1 MFKLNKAEL
10 KKIFL
15 RPAVYVMLFLLSAA
29 LVISAFMYSPT
40 PRTNP
45 TTNFGGANETI
56 SMAFSAFKTSSSE
69 DAKPALDASLES
81 AKEAVEN
88 FAAQNS
94 LHKSLAD
101 GLAEVEYSLTH
112 NDASKE
118 TFAFAL
124 WQYAALQTEENRVQ
138 FVESATAL
146 ALAADN
152 LYQICQS
159 GINAQTIDFYIT
171 TSDLKIVKDYC
182 QNLFLSIP
190 STNDLNQFSR
200 EALLEFG
207 NNLKQNYVPTSAK
220 AIIDNAKLIAFTPEK
235 AAEIVGAYYAPVA
248 FAAGSE
254 SVLTG
259 IYADIESFVAENADE
274 TSAEYKARFNE
285 LTTQYKLA
293 TQIAINLIE
302 NNFVLE
308 KAGDYSNAQLK
319 SFIGFEDFN
328 SYAINEQIVLN
339 TYLLE
344 HQIFDGEYLV
354 NFNFNTAS
362 GYTNSAYDF
371 CVFAMQILSLILTV
385 FALYFGV
392 TIMAGDFQ
400 NGAIK
405 MLATRPL
412 TRTQIVGGKT
422 LACINFTLF
431 FAVFALVASFV
442 AGFAMFGLGD
452 ASSII
457 TVFNGASVIVVHPAI
472 MLLAYFASLM
482 LNIIFYIVLAMLFAV
497 IFRSGIGALITTFA
511 VFVANI
517 ILSALFTGATWFVFT
532 PFAYLDLFRFM
543 GGASVQGGFL
553 TFGVSL
559 GGSFFIALAVYLA
572 MVVVIDLLSKLIF
585 KSRDIT

>member
-29 LVISAFMYSPT
+29 LVISAFMYSPA
-40 PRTNP
+40 PRANP

-69 DAKPALDASLES
+69 DAKPALDAALAN
-81 AKEAVEN
+81 AKETVEG
-88 FAAQNS
+88 FAAQSS

-101 GLAEVEYSLTH
+101 GFAEVEYSLTH

-124 WQYAALQTEENRVQ
+124 WQYAALQTEEHRIQ
-138 FVESATAL
+138 FVESAAAL
-146 ALAADN
+146 AETADA
-152 LYQICQS
+152 LFQTCQS

-171 TSDLKIVKDYC
+171 TADLEIVKDYC
-182 QNLFLSIP
+182 QNLYLSIP
-190 STNDLNQFSR
+190 STSDLNQFTR

-207 NNLKQNYVPTSAK
+207 DNLKQNYVPTAEK
-220 AIIDNAKLIAFTPEK
+220 AIIDNAQLIAFTPEN
-235 AAEIVGAYYAPVA
+235 ATEIISAYFAPVA
-248 FAAGSE
+248 YEDGSE
-254 SVLTG
+254 SVLTA
-259 IYADIESFVAENADE
+259 IYADIESFVTQNADE
-274 TSAEYKARFNE
+274 TSAEAKAQFNE
-285 LTTQYKLA
+285 LATQYKLA

-302 NNFVLE
+302 NNFVLQ

-319 SFIGFEDFN
+319 HFIGFEDFN

-339 TYLLE
+339 NYLLE
-344 HQIFDGEYLV
+344 NQIFDGDYLV
-354 NFNFNTAS
+354 NFNFGTSS

-371 CVFAMQILSLILTV
+371 CVFAMQILSLILTI

-422 LACINFTLF
+422 MACVNFTLI
-431 FAVFALVASFV
+431 FAIFAMVASFV

-457 TVFNGASVIVVHPAI
+457 TVFNGANVLVVHPAI

-482 LNIIFYIVLAMLFAV
+482 LNLIFYIVLAMLFAV

-517 ILSALFTGATWFVFT
+517 ILGALFTGATWFVFM

-553 TFGVSL
+553 TFGVTL

>member
-10 KKIFL
+10 KKIFM

-29 LVISAFMYSPT
+29 LVVSAFMYSPNV
-40 PRTNP
+40 RTNP
-45 TTNFGGANETI
+45 STNFGGAGETI
-56 SMAFSAFKTSSSE
+56 SMAFSAFKTSTSE
-69 DAKPALDASLES
+69 DAKPALDASLEN
-81 AKEAVEN
+81 AKTAVED
-88 FAAQNS
+88 FANQSS
-94 LHKSLAD
+94 LHTSVAN
-101 GLAEVEYSLTH
+101 GLDAIEYSLTH
-112 NDASKE
+112 NDAEKE

-124 WQYAALQTEENRVQ
+124 WQYATIQTEENKAQ
-138 FVESATAL
+138 LVESATTL
-146 ALAADN
+146 AETANTLF
-152 LYQICQS
+152 QIFQNN
-159 GINAQTIDFYIT
+159 INAQTIDFYIT

-182 QNLFLSIP
+182 QNLYLSIP
-190 STNDLNQFSR
+190 STTDLNQFSR

-207 NNLKQNYVPTSAK
+207 DNIKQNYVPTAEK
-220 AIIDNAKLIAFTPEK
+220 AIIDNAKMIAFTAEK
-235 AAEIVGAYYAPVA
+235 SAKLVADYFTPVA
-248 FAAGSE
+248 YQEGSE
-254 SVLTG
+254 SILTN
-259 IYADIESFVAENADE
+259 IFMDIQSFVLQNADE

-293 TQIAINLIE
+293 TQIAVNQIE
-302 NNFVLE
+302 NAFVLE
-308 KAGDYSNAQLK
+308 KAGDFTNAQLK
-319 SFIGFEDFN
+319 AFIGFEDFN
-328 SYAINEQIVLN
+328 AYAINEQIVLGN
-339 TYLLE
+339 YLLE
-344 HQIFDGEYLV
+344 NQIFDGEYLV

-371 CVFAMQILSLILTV
+371 CVFAMQILSFILTI
-385 FALYFGV
+385 FAIYFGV

-422 LACINFTLF
+422 LACINFSLI
-431 FAVFALVASFV
+431 FAVFALIASFV
-442 AGFAMFGLGD
+442 SGFAMFGLGD
-452 ASSII
+452 ANSII

-497 IFRSGIGALITTFA
+497 IFRSGIGALITTSA

-517 ILSALFTGATWFVFT
+517 VLSSIFTGATWFVFT

-553 TFGVSL
+553 TFGVSI
-559 GGSFFIALAVYLA
+559 GGSFLIALAVYLV
-572 MVVVIDLLSKLIF
+572 MVVLIDILSKLIF
-585 KSRDIT
+585 KARDIT

>member
-1 MFKLNKAEL
+1 MFKLNYAEL
-10 KKIFL
+10 KKIFM

-45 TTNFGGANETI
+45 TTNFGGAGETI

-69 DAKPALDASLES
+69 DAKPALDTALEN
-81 AKEAVEN
+81 AKETVEN
-88 FAAQNS
+88 FASQSS
-94 LHKSLAD
+94 LHKALAD
-101 GLAEVEYSLTH
+101 GIADVEYSLTH
-112 NDASKE
+112 NDAEKQ
-118 TFAFAL
+118 TLAFAL

-138 FVESATAL
+138 LVESATAL
-146 ALAADN
+146 AQTADA
-152 LYQICQS
+152 LFQTCQT

-171 TSDLKIVKDYC
+171 TSDLETVKDYC
-182 QNLFLSIP
+182 QNLYLSIP
-190 STNDLNQFSR
+190 SPSDLNQFSR

-207 NNLKQNYVPTSAK
+207 NNLKQNYVPTAEK
-220 AIIDNAKLIAFTPEK
+220 AIIDNTQLIAFTSER
-235 AAEIVGAYYAPVA
+235 AAEVVNEYYTPVA
-248 FAAGSE
+248 YAAGGE
-254 SVLTG
+254 TVLAG
-259 IYADIESFVAENADE
+259 IYADIESFVSQNADE
-274 TSAEYKARFNE
+274 TSAEAKAQFNE
-285 LTTQYKLA
+285 LTTKYKLA

-319 SFIGFEDFN
+319 AFIGFEDFN

-344 HQIFDGEYLV
+344 NQIFDGEYLV
-354 NFNFNTAS
+354 NFNFNAAS
-362 GYTNSAYDF
+362 GYSNSAYDF
-371 CVFAMQILSLILTV
+371 CVFAMQVLSLILTI

-422 LACINFTLF
+422 MACINFTLI
-431 FAVFALVASFV
+431 FAVFAMVASFV

-452 ASSII
+452 ANAII
-457 TVFNGASVIVVHPAI
+457 TVFNGTSVMIVYPAI

-482 LNIIFYIVLAMLFAV
+482 LNLIFYILLAMLFAV
-497 IFRSGIGALITTFA
+497 IFRSGLGALITTFA

-553 TFGVSL
+553 TFGTTI

-572 MVVVIDLLSKLIF
+572 MVVLIDLLSKLIF
-585 KSRDIT
+585 KTRDIT

>member
-29 LVISAFMYSPT
+29 LVISAFMYSPA
-40 PRTNP
+40 PRANP

-69 DAKPALDASLES
+69 DAKPALDAALAN
-81 AKEAVEN
+81 AKETVEG
-88 FAAQNS
+88 FAAQSS

-101 GLAEVEYSLTH
+101 GFAEVEYSLTH

-124 WQYAALQTEENRVQ
+124 WQYAALQTEEHRIQ
-138 FVESATAL
+138 FVESAAAL
-146 ALAADN
+146 AETADA
-152 LYQICQS
+152 LFQTCQS

-171 TSDLKIVKDYC
+171 TADLEIVKDYC
-182 QNLFLSIP
+182 QNLYLSIP
-190 STNDLNQFSR
+190 STSDLNQFTR

-207 NNLKQNYVPTSAK
+207 DNLKQNYVPTAEK
-220 AIIDNAKLIAFTPEK
+220 AIIDNAQLIAFTPEN
-235 AAEIVGAYYAPVA
+235 ATEIISAYFAPVA
-248 FAAGSE
+248 YEDGSE
-254 SVLTG
+254 SVLTA
-259 IYADIESFVAENADE
+259 IYADIESFVTQNADE
-274 TSAEYKARFNE
+274 TSAEAKAQFNE

-293 TQIAINLIE
+293 TQIAINLLE
-302 NNFVLE
+302 NNFVLQ

-319 SFIGFEDFN
+319 HFIGFEDFN

-339 TYLLE
+339 NYLLE
-344 HQIFDGEYLV
+344 NQIFDGDYLV
-354 NFNFNTAS
+354 NFNFGTSS

-371 CVFAMQILSLILTV
+371 CVFAMQILSLILTI

-422 LACINFTLF
+422 MACVNFTLI
-431 FAVFALVASFV
+431 FAIFAMVASFV

-452 ASSII
+452 ANSII
-457 TVFNGASVIVVHPAI
+457 TVFNGTSVMIVHPAI

-482 LNIIFYIVLAMLFAV
+482 LNLIFYIVLAMLFAV

-517 ILSALFTGATWFVFT
+517 ILGALFTGATWFVFT

-553 TFGVSL
+553 TFGVTL

>member
-29 LVISAFMYSPT
+29 LVISAFMYSPA
-40 PRTNP
+40 PRANP

-69 DAKPALDASLES
+69 DAKPALDAALAN
-81 AKEAVEN
+81 AKETVEG
-88 FAAQNS
+88 FAAQSS

-101 GLAEVEYSLTH
+101 GFAEVEYSLTH

-124 WQYAALQTEENRVQ
+124 WQYAALQTEEHRIQ
-138 FVESATAL
+138 FVESAAAL
-146 ALAADN
+146 AETADA
-152 LYQICQS
+152 LFQTCQS

-171 TSDLKIVKDYC
+171 TADLEIVKDYC
-182 QNLFLSIP
+182 QNLYLSIP
-190 STNDLNQFSR
+190 STSDLNQFTR

-207 NNLKQNYVPTSAK
+207 DNLKQNHVPTAEK
-220 AIIDNAKLIAFTPEK
+220 AIIDNAQLIAFTPEN
-235 AAEIVGAYYAPVA
+235 ATEIISAYFAPVA
-248 FAAGSE
+248 YEDGSE
-254 SVLTG
+254 SVLTA
-259 IYADIESFVAENADE
+259 IYADIESFVTQNADE
-274 TSAEYKARFNE
+274 TSAEAKAQFNE

-302 NNFVLE
+302 NNFVLQ

-319 SFIGFEDFN
+319 HFIGFEDFN

-339 TYLLE
+339 NYLLE
-344 HQIFDGEYLV
+344 NQIYDGDYLV
-354 NFNFNTAS
+354 NFNFGTSS

-371 CVFAMQILSLILTV
+371 CVFAMQILSLILTI

-422 LACINFTLF
+422 MACVNFTLI
-431 FAVFALVASFV
+431 FAIFAMVASFV

-457 TVFNGASVIVVHPAI
+457 TVFNGASVLVVHPAV

-482 LNIIFYIVLAMLFAV
+482 LNLIFYIVLAMLFAV

-517 ILSALFTGATWFVFT
+517 ILGALFTGATWFVFT

-553 TFGVSL
+553 TFGTTL

>member
-29 LVISAFMYSPT
+29 LVISAFMYSPA
-40 PRTNP
+40 PRANP

-69 DAKPALDASLES
+69 DAKPALDAALAN
-81 AKEAVEN
+81 AKETVEG
-88 FAAQNS
+88 FAAQSS

-101 GLAEVEYSLTH
+101 GFAEVEYSLTH

-124 WQYAALQTEENRVQ
+124 WQYAALQTEEHRIQ
-138 FVESATAL
+138 FVESAAAL
-146 ALAADN
+146 AETADA
-152 LYQICQS
+152 LFQTCQS

-171 TSDLKIVKDYC
+171 TADLEIVKDYC
-182 QNLFLSIP
+182 QNLYLSIP
-190 STNDLNQFSR
+190 STSDLNQFTR

-207 NNLKQNYVPTSAK
+207 DNLKQNYVPTAEK
-220 AIIDNAKLIAFTPEK
+220 AIIDNAQLIAFTPEN
-235 AAEIVGAYYAPVA
+235 ATEIISAYFAPVA
-248 FAAGSE
+248 YEDGSE
-254 SVLTG
+254 SVLTA
-259 IYADIESFVAENADE
+259 IYADIESFVTQNADE
-274 TSAEYKARFNE
+274 TSAEAKAQFNE
-285 LTTQYKLA
+285 LATQYKLA

-302 NNFVLE
+302 NNFVLQ

-319 SFIGFEDFN
+319 HFIGFEDFN

-339 TYLLE
+339 NYLLE
-344 HQIFDGEYLV
+344 NQIFDGDYLV
-354 NFNFNTAS
+354 NFNFGTSS

-371 CVFAMQILSLILTV
+371 CVFAMQILSLILTI

-422 LACINFTLF
+422 MACVNFTLI
-431 FAVFALVASFV
+431 FAIFAMVASFV

-452 ASSII
+452 ANSII
-457 TVFNGASVIVVHPAI
+457 TVFNGASVMIVHPAI

-482 LNIIFYIVLAMLFAV
+482 LNLIFYIVLAMLFAV

-517 ILSALFTGATWFVFT
+517 ILGALFTGATWFVFT
-532 PFAYLDLFRFM
+532 LHGRRKCARGILDIWCNPWR
-543 GGASVQGGFL
+543 QFL
-553 TFGVSL
+553 HCPCG
-559 GGSFFIALAVYLA
+559 
-572 MVVVIDLLSKLIF
+572 LSCHGC
-585 KSRDIT
+585 SD

>member
-29 LVISAFMYSPT
+29 LVISAFMYSPA
-40 PRTNP
+40 PRANP

-69 DAKPALDASLES
+69 DAKPALDAALAN
-81 AKEAVEN
+81 AKETVEG
-88 FAAQNS
+88 FAAQSS

-101 GLAEVEYSLTH
+101 GFAEVEYSLTH

-124 WQYAALQTEENRVQ
+124 WQYAALQTEEHRIQ
-138 FVESATAL
+138 FVESAAAL
-146 ALAADN
+146 AETADA
-152 LYQICQS
+152 LFQTCQS

-171 TSDLKIVKDYC
+171 TADLEIVKDYC
-182 QNLFLSIP
+182 QNLYLSIP
-190 STNDLNQFSR
+190 STSDLNQFTR

-207 NNLKQNYVPTSAK
+207 DNLKQNYVPTAEK
-220 AIIDNAKLIAFTPEK
+220 AIIDNAQLIAFTPEN
-235 AAEIVGAYYAPVA
+235 ATEIISAYFAPVA
-248 FAAGSE
+248 YEDGSE
-254 SVLTG
+254 SVLTA
-259 IYADIESFVAENADE
+259 IYADIESFVTQNADE
-274 TSAEYKARFNE
+274 TSAEAKAQFNE
-285 LTTQYKLA
+285 LATQYKLA

-302 NNFVLE
+302 NNFVLQ

-319 SFIGFEDFN
+319 HFIGFEDFN

-339 TYLLE
+339 NYLLE
-344 HQIFDGEYLV
+344 NQIFDGDYLV
-354 NFNFNTAS
+354 NFNFGTSS

-371 CVFAMQILSLILTV
+371 CVFAMQILSLILTI

-422 LACINFTLF
+422 MACVNFTLI
-431 FAVFALVASFV
+431 FAIFAMVASFV

-452 ASSII
+452 ANSII
-457 TVFNGASVIVVHPAI
+457 TVFNGASVMIVHPTI

-482 LNIIFYIVLAMLFAV
+482 LNLIFYIVLAMLFAV

-517 ILSALFTGATWFVFT
+517 ILGALFTGATWFVFT

-559 GGSFFIALAVYLA
+559 GGSFFIA
-572 MVVVIDLLSKLIF
+572 
-585 KSRDIT
+585 